1 MADKISQSDLDNPEE
16 LQLLY
21 AQVHPYF
28 KVYEVAY
35 DNSSVYFYGTP
46 RVDVSILQKSLW
58 PVFASK
64 GYQMQLTSNMGE
76 DVLVA
81 TPVVQDDGK
90 FPLTNVILAILTI
103 FTTMLAGASM
113 FGADVFSGPSA
124 ILEGLPF
131 TIAIMAVLGSHEM
144 GHYFMAKRRGMK
156 TTLPYFIPFPSI
168 IGTMGA
174 VIKHKGP
181 IPDRKSLFDV
191 AVAGPLVGLF
201 VSIIVTFVGLTLPA
215 VEFSPEPGSLVI
227 DLQLPLLFELLGWMV
242 GYNGEMLH
250 PVAFAGWVGM
260 FITLLNLLPTGQLD
274 GGHAMR
280 AMLGERAKHISSS
293 MPIVLALVALYV
305 AYVMKA
311 NASVW
316 IFWSIFL
323 LFFAAAGHP
332 TPLDDLS
339 KLDSRRMAVGVV
351 TFILGALCFTLVPFS
366 LVTV

>member
-1 MADKISQSDLDNPEE
+1 MSGKIPQSDLELPQE

-21 AQVHPYF
+21 AQVHPFF

-35 DNSSVYFYGTP
+35 YEGSVYFYGTP
-46 RVDVSILQKSLW
+46 RVEIPVLQKSLW

-64 GYQMQLTSNMGE
+64 GYQMQLTSNLGE
-76 DVLVA
+76 DILVA
-81 TPVVQDDGK
+81 TPFVHGDDK
-90 FPLTNVILAILTI
+90 FPLTNIILAVITI
-103 FTTMLAGASM
+103 FTTMFAGASM
-113 FGADVFSGPSA
+113 FGADVFSAPSS
-124 ILEGLPF
+124 IFEGLPF

-144 GHYFMAKRRGMK
+144 GHYLMAKRRGMK
-156 TTLPYFIPFPSI
+156 TTLPYFIPFPTI

-174 VIKHKGP
+174 VIRHKGP

-191 AVAGPLVGLF
+191 AVAGPLVGLV
-201 VSIIVTFVGLTLPA
+201 VSIVVTLIGLMLPA
-215 VEFSPEPGSLVI
+215 IEFSPEPGSMVI
-227 DLQLPLLFELLGWMV
+227 DLQLPLLFEFLGWMV

-305 AYVMKA
+305 TYFMDA

-316 IFWSIFL
+316 IFWSFFL

-332 TPLDDLS
+332 TPLDDLK
-339 KLDSRRMAVGVV
+339 KLDSGRMAVGVI
-351 TFILGALCFTLVPFS
+351 TFILGALCFTLVPFT